1 MAVIDI
7 LDRLDAH
14 QRAASPDEQEILASW
29 SGWGAVPDV
38 FDRRTEAF
46 AVEREHLRGQL
57 SPEQYRAAEASILN
71 AHYTDPAIAHAM
83 WDAVRAA
90 GFAGGRVLE
99 PGCGSGTFIGL
110 APDNAV
116 MVGVENDPIT
126 ARVAAALYP
135 SAQIRSE
142 GFETTRVP
150 GDSFAAVLGN
160 VPFGQFTVYDP
171 AHNPDRFSIHNH
183 FIIKSLDLT
192 APGGYAVVLS
202 SRYTLDNLDTRAR
215 RAIAARADLL
225 GAVRLPTKAFARVAG
240 TDVVTDILVLRRRD
254 PDREHTEPGWI
265 DTHTLHLPDPA
276 NADGVD
282 IPINTYFRD
291 HPQRVLGTFRAGHGI
306 HGSTTL
312 HVDGP
317 TGEQLISHI
326 SAQLRDII
334 GAARQ
339 RGHGLTATPDTLT
352 ELDEATFDAGLI
364 TPADQGPQ
372 IPLDTLRYDPD
383 TQTIQRWTGHGWAA
397 QRTPKSLIAETRKLI
412 DLRDAATAVIAAQR
426 DHQPAATREQ
436 LRGHLNRLY
445 DRYVQKHGPIN
456 RFRWVHPNPITQ
468 QRHDKKVAAAEER
481 WRTSQAVDGQPYRGP
496 VPDELAQ
503 RWDEAA
509 WSAPEPYKRRP
520 HLDGGIKNDP
530 GWAIVAALE
539 IFDEDTGTAR
549 KAPIFAVDLLA
560 ARSVPEHADTIHDAL
575 AISFDQ
581 RHRVDVDHIAALL
594 GCTAEQARAQLHG
607 LVYPSLEDPDELVPA
622 VTALSGNVR
631 TKLARAKAAARTT
644 PAYTDYVAA
653 LRAVMPPDKQAAQ
666 IKVRPGAP
674 WIDADIVAQFA
685 RETLGAGD
693 VTVDHLNGTWS
704 IQCPKWQRHTVAM
717 TETCGTAHMDA
728 ISVLDAVCN
737 SKAIVINRSNEDIEC
752 RTAAP
757 ESTSRPPSPR
767 KPKPPRSPT
776 SSRSWIFAD
785 DARRDQ
791 LGRRIQPA
799 VQQPAR
805 TTHRGDRPAACPA
818 CPTTSTPPLPA
829 RRRRPHRRRT
839 HRAARPRR
847 RRRQDRHHGDGRDGT
862 PPPRPGPPTL
872 DRRPQP
878 PRRTSRPRSQT
889 VVSGRADPA
898 RRRRHR
904 PPKVAA
910 RLRAQSAATD
920 WDMVIVPQSLFTAIG
935 VSADTQAATS
945 KTRLDEMRHQPNI
958 AQNRRQ
964 QETRS
969 SSPKRRPDA
978 RLEELTE
985 QAPAK
990 TPG

>member
-1 MAVIDI
+1 M
-7 LDRLDAH
+7 
-14 QRAASPDEQEILASW
+14 
-29 SGWGAVPDV
+29 
-38 FDRRTEAF
+38 
-46 AVEREHLRGQL
+46 
-57 SPEQYRAAEASILN
+57 
-71 AHYTDPAIAHAM
+71 
-83 WDAVRAA
+83 
-90 GFAGGRVLE
+90 
-99 PGCGSGTFIGL
+99 
-110 APDNAV
+110 
-116 MVGVENDPIT
+116 
-126 ARVAAALYP
+126 
-135 SAQIRSE
+135 
-142 GFETTRVP
+142 
-150 GDSFAAVLGN
+150 
-160 VPFGQFTVYDP
+160 
-171 AHNPDRFSIHNH
+171 
-183 FIIKSLDLT
+183 
-192 APGGYAVVLS
+192 
-202 SRYTLDNLDTRAR
+202 
-215 RAIAARADLL
+215 
-225 GAVRLPTKAFARVAG
+225 
-240 TDVVTDILVLRRRD
+240 
-254 PDREHTEPGWI
+254 
-265 DTHTLHLPDPA
+265 
-276 NADGVD
+276 
-282 IPINTYFRD
+282 
-291 HPQRVLGTFRAGHGI
+291 
-306 HGSTTL
+306 
-312 HVDGP
+312 
-317 TGEQLISHI
+317 
-326 SAQLRDII
+326 
-334 GAARQ
+334 
-339 RGHGLTATPDTLT
+339 TATPDTLT

-468 QRHDKKVAAAEER
+468 ERHDKKVAAAEER
-481 WRTSQAVDGQPYRGP
+481 WRTSQAVDGQPHRGP

-560 ARSVPEHADTIHDAL
+560 ARSVPEHADTIDDAL

-594 GCTAEQARAQLHG
+594 GCTAEQTRAQLHG

-644 PAYTDYVAA
+644 PAYTDYVGA

-693 VTVDHLNGTWS
+693 VTVDHLNGQWS

-717 TETCGTAHMDA
+717 TETFGTAHLDA

-737 SKAIVINRSNEDIEC
+737 SKAIVIERSKEDIEC
-752 RTAAP
+752 RGGPRIDVKATFAAQAKAAKITD
-757 ESTSRPPSPR
+757 EFSR
-767 KPKPPRSPT
+767 
-776 SSRSWIFAD
+776 WIFSD
-785 DARRDQ
+785 EARRDQ
-791 LGRRIQPA
+791 LVTEFNRRFNSLRAP
-799 VQQPAR
+799 R
-805 TTHRGDRPAACPA
+805 HRGDALQLPGLSSRFEPHPYQRDAVARIIAEPTVLLDHVVGAGKTGTMFMGAMELRRLGLVRQPWIVVPNHLIEQVGREAKQWYPAAVILLGAAATDPEG
-818 CPTTSTPPLPA
+818 
-829 RRRRPHRRRT
+829 RRRL
-839 HRAARPRR
+839 A
-847 RRRQDRHHGDGRDGT
+847 
-862 PPPRPGPPTL
+862 
-872 DRRPQP
+872 
-878 PRRTSRPRSQT
+878 
-889 VVSGRADPA
+889 
-898 RRRRHR
+898 
-904 PPKVAA
+904 
-910 RLRAQSAATD
+910 AQSAATD

-935 VSADTQAATS
+935 VSDDIKIRYIQNQ
-945 KTRLDEMRHQPNI
+945 LDAM
-958 AQNRRQ
+958 RQ
-964 QETRS
+964 QREIAKTDVS
-969 SSPKRRPDA
+969 KKRLELAEKKARA

-985 QAPAK
+985 QAHKDTGLRFEQTGCDYLLIDEAHLYKNKGRLSNIEELSCAAAARRAEDLAMKLDLLRQRRHDEARAAGIPEHAVVERVATFATGTPIANSLGEMWVMQTYLRPDLLDAAGVADINDWGATFTTTTSSVEVNATGTSLRTVTRVGKFCNLPELLALSSIYTDVVTRDEVPMALPQLQGGHRRVISITPSQEVKDFIADLGWRARQSRPQTPRQRQRPQDQQRRPQRVAGPAAGPHRPARDQPAHRRRRRDHPHPQRHPRQRLPRPRQRRRHAHPRR
-990 TPG
+990 TADRVLRPRHTDLRSPPVHHLRRHPRRAHRPRDARAGNPFHP